1 MRPRQQSRR
10 TKSMQRPD
18 GAQLAHTAPENV
30 YDVPDDDGG
39 RVLSESASGEASS
52 VEYDT
57 GGQTSD
63 GAADA
68 GVTDNEHESNSA
80 VGERSTEAL
89 LPVAKGD
96 HVDSVEDMP
105 SIEDSELLGDTW
117 FINDITDFGAGIEE
131 MGSDDLLEAIE
142 GMEEGT
148 FSDMPMI
155 DQMLQLQLAAKRAA
169 PNGTPAAEPRT
180 TPSVCIDNSRNIDA
194 QLCDVPRLSGSRQLV
209 GLGGSRIESKC
220 PQHAVTDRPR
230 RVFGRAEDHL
240 ARDAPELVFMLG
252 NWRKVAALRELAVE
266 RRVYSR
272 IDGEVHLLAGSLSGH
287 VGRSLLVAETDVGF
301 RNKVSRGT
309 AFSRC
314 HELTRRGLAPAAHRA
329 SDESVMNWMIN
340 RLVLPFAGVVCVFIS
355 DLGGIRGVAR
365 HLDLWLENGL
375 PSDSPVLPWLLLVD
389 DGSEKR
395 SKDLILKDLYRF
407 MRGAAPDEHGTP
419 TIAVELMTR
428 FAGIRVA
435 SLNTAAHARKQPQW
449 DEFRDELADLV
460 DKARENRTREWHLY
474 TGEHL
479 CELMNHTAGLISLPS
494 APAPL
499 DFVSVTRSRRP
510 VPGHLESVLTDFLGC
525 IDSFELLLSFAV
537 PVIASSIIFD
547 HYMTRMHD
555 GGGANAGV
563 PLAALKA
570 LDERLGAISAWG
582 LALGLSVQDCIVLVD
597 TMAKHTFQGR
607 DVSAFPLGRTSV
619 GQRLLR
625 GVITLLTDSKYS
637 SANLETALK
646 AVFGEARMLSDW
658 TIANEMGLHVGFPVV
673 TAEDTATLVVAN
685 DGGTGDPEDAVAN
698 FQILE
703 SKDVPLWQALR
714 ATTAAPFYFNP
725 QVIDDVAYQ
734 DGGMTYNNPSALALA
749 AARSQCP
756 EKPNPGLFLSFGTG
770 VGRMTKRSSRS
781 VTDLS
786 GTVGG
791 RVQKRKKRSWLRVV
805 HRSSVGRVCGA
816 FMRQNDSNREF
827 ERVCQHIRGGHCFRF
842 DPEHDGPQPNLDD
855 IADLQ
860 GRQRRAEAAAS
871 SAPEIRAA
879 ASCILA
885 QRFYFELDSIPHYS
899 NGMYHC
905 SGGLHCDFEPGS
917 PEQTALLHR
926 FDQAAASFQLGSQIF
941 PGPFLRRAT
950 RQSDS
955 TLVRRVIF
963 SVRTKQTEFSI
974 EIQERPDE
982 SVGISGSPFTIDR
995 LVQLQGLDDWFG
1007 GGYE

>member
-1 MRPRQQSRR
+1 MRI
-10 TKSMQRPD
+10 
-18 GAQLAHTAPENV
+18 
-30 YDVPDDDGG
+30 
-39 RVLSESASGEASS
+39 RV
-52 VEYDT
+52 
-57 GGQTSD
+57 
-63 GAADA
+63 
-68 GVTDNEHESNSA
+68 
-80 VGERSTEAL
+80 
-89 LPVAKGD
+89 K
-96 HVDSVEDMP
+96 
-105 SIEDSELLGDTW
+105 
-117 FINDITDFGAGIEE
+117 
-131 MGSDDLLEAIE
+131 
-142 GMEEGT
+142 
-148 FSDMPMI
+148 
-155 DQMLQLQLAAKRAA
+155 
-169 PNGTPAAEPRT
+169 PRT
-180 TPSVCIDNSRNIDA
+180 S
-194 QLCDVPRLSGSRQLV
+194 
-209 GLGGSRIESKC
+209 
-220 PQHAVTDRPR
+220 
-230 RVFGRAEDHL
+230 
-240 ARDAPELVFMLG
+240 
-252 NWRKVAALRELAVE
+252 ALR
-266 RRVYSR
+266 
-272 IDGEVHLLAGSLSGH
+272 
-287 VGRSLLVAETDVGF
+287 
-301 RNKVSRGT
+301 
-309 AFSRC
+309 
-314 HELTRRGLAPAAHRA
+314 
-329 SDESVMNWMIN
+329 
-340 RLVLPFAGVVCVFIS
+340 
-355 DLGGIRGVAR
+355 
-365 HLDLWLENGL
+365 
-375 PSDSPVLPWLLLVD
+375 
-389 DGSEKR
+389 
-395 SKDLILKDLYRF
+395 IL
-407 MRGAAPDEHGTP
+407 
-419 TIAVELMTR
+419 
-428 FAGIRVA
+428 
-435 SLNTAAHARKQPQW
+435 
-449 DEFRDELADLV
+449 
-460 DKARENRTREWHLY
+460 
-474 TGEHL
+474 
-479 CELMNHTAGLISLPS
+479 
-494 APAPL
+494 
-499 DFVSVTRSRRP
+499 
-510 VPGHLESVLTDFLGC
+510 C
-525 IDSFELLLSFAV
+525 I
-537 PVIASSIIFD
+537 
-547 HYMTRMHD
+547 D

-570 LDERLGAISAWG
+570 LDERLGLPFPIQYHFDILYGTSSGAISAWG

-607 DVSAFPLGRTSV
+607 DVSAFPLGRTCV

-756 EKPNPGLFLSFGTG
+756 SKPNPGLFLSFGTG
-770 VGRMTKRSSRS
+770 VGRLTKRSSRS

-955 TLVRRVIF
+955 TLVRRVTF